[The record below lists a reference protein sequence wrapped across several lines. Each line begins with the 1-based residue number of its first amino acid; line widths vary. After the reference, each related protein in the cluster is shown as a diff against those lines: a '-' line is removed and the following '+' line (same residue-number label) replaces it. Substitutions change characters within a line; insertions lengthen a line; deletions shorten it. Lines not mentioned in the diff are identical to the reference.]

1 MYKTWVTVLAASI
14 GVAGWTNLAVAG
26 LFSAKRPVIA
36 ILADDLFLGDAE
48 GHSNGAGTLG
58 IQSRRMNPAV
68 SCIGQFTSSV
78 ARGGSGQVQCNDGA
92 SGSFHFERL
101 SVFSGYGVG
110 TFSRG
115 SISFAYGL
123 NAEEAALY
131 LKLPEGKKL
140 AHNGTELELVD
151 L

>member
-1 MYKTWVTVLAASI
+1 MRKTWVTVLAASI
-14 GVAGWTNLAVAG
+14 GFAGWTNLAVAD
-26 LFSAKRPVIA
+26 LFSAKGPVIA

-48 GHSNGAGTLG
+48 GHYSGAGTLA
-58 IQSRRMNPAV
+58 IQSRKKNPAV
-68 SCIGQFTSSV
+68 SCLGQFTSSV
-78 ARGGSGQVQCNDGA
+78 ELGGTGQMQCNDGA

-123 NAEEAALY
+123 NAEEAAPY

-140 AHNGTELELVD
+140 THNGTELELVD